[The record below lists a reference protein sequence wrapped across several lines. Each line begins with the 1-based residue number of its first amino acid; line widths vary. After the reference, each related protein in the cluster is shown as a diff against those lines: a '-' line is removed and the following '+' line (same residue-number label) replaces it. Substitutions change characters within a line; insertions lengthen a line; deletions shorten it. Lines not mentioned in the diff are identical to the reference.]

1 MSASG
6 QSQASIAAPEL
17 LRTGGAA
24 ARPAIDGT
32 AAGAHGLARLGNGPS
47 VIGFTLSAALVIVTF
62 LLAATTSADAD
73 LWGHVRFG
81 LDMLREGR
89 IVLPDSY
96 SFTSDRPWINHE
108 WLAEVV
114 FAAAWS
120 TAGQPGLLFV
130 KLAVI
135 GSVLW
140 LVGSAL
146 TRRGVSG
153 RALVIL
159 LALILAATLTRVVHV
174 RPQLFSV
181 LFFAALASALTRADG
196 GARRTL
202 AWCPVILMLWAN
214 SHGGWIVGMAT
225 LGLWTVLDLWRRRRL
240 GLTALDA
247 AGWATLSVL
256 ATLVNPYGSAL
267 WHFLLETV
275 RPGREAIGEWNWI
288 WSHPPSV
295 LTWLLFAAMTTIALR
310 RQARWLDALVPAFW
324 GLAAIKVVRLDAF
337 FALSVV
343 MFLGPAIAEGLRR
356 ERRAP
361 RPPLSRTVRAAIVAA
376 LLALA
381 LAQPR
386 SRDTLSCVQLF
397 ERWWPEP
404 EAASVFHEH
413 RLSGNVITFFNWGEY
428 AIWHLPA
435 DTKVSLDGRRETVYS
450 DGVVS
455 SHLAFYAA
463 RPQGIA
469 YVRGLNADY
478 AWLPRDL
485 PGTTALRQHGWTSV
499 FEGERSVILAPP
511 GRWSR
516 EPLTAASTA
525 AGGPQRCF
533 PGP

>member
-1 MSASG
+1 M
-6 QSQASIAAPEL
+6 
-17 LRTGGAA
+17 
-24 ARPAIDGT
+24 
-32 AAGAHGLARLGNGPS
+32 ARLGNGPS

-89 IVLPDSY
+89 IVFPDSY

-159 LALILAATLTRVVHV
+159 LALVLAATLTRVVHV

-181 LFFAALASALTRADG
+181 LFFAALASTLTRADG

-202 AWCPVILMLWAN
+202 AWSPAILMLWAN

-225 LGLWTVLDLWRRRRL
+225 LGLWTAIDLWRRRRL
-240 GLTALDA
+240 GLAALDA
-247 AGWATLSVL
+247 AAWATLSVL
-256 ATLVNPYGSAL
+256 ATLVNPYGLAL

-310 RQARWLDALVPAFW
+310 RQARWLDALIPAFW
-324 GLAAIKVVRLDAF
+324 GW
-337 FALSVV
+337 
-343 MFLGPAIAEGLRR
+343 
-356 ERRAP
+356 
-361 RPPLSRTVRAAIVAA
+361 
-376 LLALA
+376 
-381 LAQPR
+381 PR
-386 SRDTLSCVQLF
+386 SRSCGSTRSSRCRSSCSSARRSPRYCGANAARRGRRSHAPCALRSSRRF
-397 ERWWPEP
+397 SRSRWRSRAHATRS
-404 EAASVFHEH
+404 AAS
-413 RLSGNVITFFNWGEY
+413 
-428 AIWHLPA
+428 
-435 DTKVSLDGRRETVYS
+435 
-450 DGVVS
+450 S
-455 SHLAFYAA
+455 SS
-463 RPQGIA
+463 
-469 YVRGLNADY
+469 N
-478 AWLPRDL
+478 
-485 PGTTALRQHGWTSV
+485 
-499 FEGERSVILAPP
+499 
-511 GRWSR
+511 
-516 EPLTAASTA
+516 
-525 AGGPQRCF
+525 AGGRNPRRRRSFTSTGCQET
-533 PGP
+533 

>member
-24 ARPAIDGT
+24 APPPIEGT
-32 AAGAHGLARLGNGPS
+32 AAGHRVAASLGNGPS
-47 VIGFTLSAALVIVTF
+47 VIGFTLSATLVIVTF

-89 IVLPDSY
+89 IVLPDPY

-140 LVGSAL
+140 LVGNAL
-146 TRRGVSG
+146 ARRGVSG
-153 RALVIL
+153 RGLVIL
-159 LALILAATLTRVVHV
+159 LALVLAATLTRVVHV

-181 LFFAALASALTRADG
+181 LFFAALAWTLTRADG

-202 AWCPVILMLWAN
+202 ALCPVILMLWAN
-214 SHGGWIVGMAT
+214 SHGGWIVGMGT
-225 LGLWTVLDLWRRRRL
+225 LGLWTAIDLWRRRRL
-240 GLTALDA
+240 GIAALDA
-247 AGWATLSVL
+247 VAWSALSVL

-267 WHFLLETV
+267 WFFLLETV

-295 LTWLLFAAMTTIALR
+295 LTWLLFAAMTAFALR
-310 RQARWLDALVPAFW
+310 RQARWLDALIPAFW

-343 MFLGPAIAEGLRR
+343 TFLGPAIAQALHR
-356 ERRAP
+356 ERRVP
-361 RPPLSRTVRAAIVAA
+361 RPALSRTMRAAIVAF
-376 LLALA
+376 LLAITLTV
-381 LAQPR
+381 PR
-386 SRDTLSCVQLF
+386 TRDTLSCVQLF
-397 ERWWPEP
+397 DRWWPEP
-404 EAASVFHEH
+404 EAASIFHEH
-413 RLSGNVITFFNWGEY
+413 QLAGNVVTFFNWGEY

-435 DTKVSLDGRRETVYS
+435 GTKVSLDGRRETVYS

-463 RPQGIA
+463 RPQGVA
-469 YVRGLNADY
+469 YALGLNADY

-485 PGTTALRQHGWTSV
+485 PGTAALRQHGWTAV
-499 FEGERSVILAPP
+499 FEGAKSVILAPP

-516 EPLTAASTA
+516 EPLTVAATA
-525 AGGPQRCF
+525 AGEPQRCF